1 MLKAEARRL
10 IAAGRSSEAASALE
24 AATALDLRDV
34 TLWLNLAGVQRAVG
48 DVDAAMRAV
57 DAALALEPKA
67 FLALL
72 MKGSLLERRGQL
84 KPAAIQYGRALAQAS
99 QAGRV
104 DAATDAALRH
114 ARQVYQAYLADL
126 GRHVRDDLG
135 ARSAAVRDVESR
147 RIELFIDATLGTRR
161 LYQQQPTDYC
171 YPGLPAIEFH
181 ERDDFPWLA
190 GLEAETGR
198 IRDELIAVIGGDAD
212 FTPYIAYPDGIPLD
226 QWATLNHSPRW
237 SAYHLFYQGRRYDEH
252 AMRCPHSMAV
262 LANLPQPVAQNRM
275 PAAMFSLL
283 RPHTRIP
290 PHTGVANV
298 RLVVH
303 LPLIVPSGCGFRVG
317 NETRQ
322 WREGEAWVF
331 DDTIEHE
338 AWNDSDH
345 DRYVFIFDVWNPRLS
360 ASECEMISAVMAAMD
375 RYNDA
380 APDGSL

>member
-1 MLKAEARRL
+1 M
-10 IAAGRSSEAASALE
+10 IAAGQTAEAVDALR

-34 TLWLNLAGVQRAVG
+34 PLWLNLAGVQRAIG
-48 DVDAAMRAV
+48 DIKAALQSV

-67 FLALL
+67 FLGLL
-72 MKGSLLERRGQL
+72 LKGSLLERMDQKR
-84 KPAAIQYGRALAQAS
+84 AAAVQYGRAIAQAPQGS
-99 QAGRV
+99 RV

-114 ARQVYQAYLADL
+114 AQQVYQAYLADL
-126 GRHVRDDLG
+126 GRHVRADLG
-135 ARSAAVRDVESR
+135 ARQAAAGDIESR
-147 RIELFIDATLGTRR
+147 RIDLFIDATLGTRR
-161 LYQQQPTDYC
+161 LYSQQPTDYC

-181 ERDDFPWLA
+181 AREDFPWLA
-190 GLEAETGR
+190 GLEAETAN
-198 IRDELIAVIGGDAD
+198 IRDELRTVMVGAAD
-212 FTPYIAYPDGIPLD
+212 FTPYIAYPDGVPLD
-226 QWATLNHSPRW
+226 QWAALNRSPRW
-237 SAYHLFYQGRRYDEH
+237 SAYHLFYRGQGVDDH
-252 AMRCPHSMAV
+252 AARCPNTMAA
-262 LANLPQPVAQNRM
+262 LANLPQPQAPGRM

-303 LPLIVPSGCGFRVG
+303 LPLIVPPACGFRVG

-338 AWNDSDH
+338 AWNDSDD

-360 ASECEMISAVMAAMD
+360 TAEREMISAVMAAMD

-380 APDGSL
+380 VPDGSL